1 MKESGRDPQVELLE
15 ASDRRILVVG
25 GPGAGKTAT
34 SLLKARAYLDA
45 QRRPV
50 LFLTFSR
57 TAIGEIASR
66 APGVLSGDAVERLEL
81 STFHGFA
88 ASLLNAFGRYAGRGD
103 QPIEVIT
110 DEEFEIGVGPA
121 SGVRFREIIPAATEL
136 LRSWPWLVD
145 KYQSR
150 YAAVFADEYQDTGDA
165 ASALLDLLAEMTQ
178 LVCLADERQMIY
190 DWQNEGQRARVAAF
204 RATPHREIDLGDR
217 SFRDPSRMM
226 PRLAEAL
233 QEERFDDPVIQEA
246 LSAGRFRVVQR
257 SPDTLADATVEIA
270 ACREAGATDVGI
282 FVSQKLVVDELAER
296 LRAAGIEHEIAG
308 LQGASGEAQV
318 AAAALGQF
326 AAGRGTWESF
336 MQRVGVFHAA
346 SAARKAYDLARQMA
360 HRPETLPVR
369 MAASFDAI
377 RAEFDGAGSTTLGGF
392 LESIRPLWRGIFL
405 GRGAR
410 LWETGIDDLRGQL
423 LASTDIRLADG
434 AADVLDEVARRRR
447 NAGALDN
454 VWRPPASVRVMTRH
468 QAKGREMDAILLV
481 HHAVDFEPFQAD
493 RRESEHRLIYVAVS
507 RARRM
512 ARVILRPD
520 PIPMFQP
527 YERWTDVAVGQE
539 DHEA

>member
-1 MKESGRDPQVELLE
+1 MRESGRRDPQAELLE

-34 SLLKARAYLDA
+34 SLLKARALLNA
-45 QRRPV
+45 QGRPV

-57 TAIGEIASR
+57 TAIGEVASR
-66 APGVLSGDAVERLEL
+66 APGVLTGDAVERLEL

-103 QPIEVIT
+103 HPIEVLT
-110 DEEFEIGVGPA
+110 EEEAEIGVGPA
-121 SGVRFREIIPAATEL
+121 SGVRFRDIIPAAIAL
-136 LRSWPWLVD
+136 LRSWPWLLD
-145 KYQSR
+145 RYQSR

-165 ASALLDLLAEMTQ
+165 ASELLELLGEKTQ

-217 SFRDPSRMM
+217 SFRDPSRVM

-233 QEERFDDPVIQEA
+233 QEERLDDPVIDEA
-246 LSAGRFRVVQR
+246 LSAGRFRVIQR
-257 SPDTLADATVEIA
+257 SNDTLADAIAEIA
-270 ACREAGATDVGI
+270 ACRQAGASDVGI
-282 FVSQKLVVDELAER
+282 FVSQRVVVDELAER
-296 LRAAGIEHEIAG
+296 LRAAVIEHEIAG

-318 AAAALGQF
+318 AAATLGQF
-326 AAGRGTWESF
+326 AAGMGTWEAF

-346 SAARKAYDLARQMA
+346 SSARRAYDLARQMA
-360 HRPETLPVR
+360 HRPETLPAQMR
-369 MAASFDAI
+369 ASFDAV
-377 RAEFDGAGSTTLGGF
+377 RAELDGAGGTTLGGF
-392 LESIRPLWRGIFL
+392 LESIRPLWRRIFL

-410 LWETGIDDLRGQL
+410 LWESGIDDLRGQL
-423 LASTDIRLADG
+423 LASTNLRLEDG
-434 AADVLDEVARRRR
+434 GASVLDEMAQRRR

-493 RRESEHRLIYVAVS
+493 RRQSEHRLIYVAVS
-507 RARRM
+507 RARLM
-512 ARVILRPD
+512 ARVVLRPD

-527 YERWTDVAVGQE
+527 YERWAEIAGQ
-539 DHEA
+539 